1 MSSLGVSGEREREP
15 ARVHPIRVGAP
26 GVAVLALWLVGL
38 SAQAQETA
46 PVEQRQLQAL
56 QVEKGPVL
64 DGVLDDEVWK
74 RASFIRDFL
83 QKEPEQGTPASL
95 RTEVAF
101 VYDADALYVG
111 ARMFSVS
118 SEDIETVMTRRDESG
133 SAERFIIS
141 LDTYRDR
148 RTAYSFAVTAAG
160 VRVDWYHPDD
170 HEYVRDLSFNPV
182 WEARTTQVSDGWIA
196 ELRIPFSQLRFDA
209 ANEQVWG
216 LNINRFIPRRNEDD
230 FWVVVPRDVTGWSS
244 HFGELSGIRGVAPSH
259 RVELVPYVAGDLQ
272 VSSGANPRAGTPFEN
287 QRPYSG
293 RVGLDGKV
301 GLGPNLNL
309 DLTVNPDFGQV
320 DADPAQVNL
329 TDFETIVDERRP
341 FFTEGSQLFNNNN
354 TNNNAPAYFYS
365 RRIGAAP
372 RLRASADFVE
382 PPGASPIWGAAKL
395 TGRLSSGLSL
405 GALGA
410 FTGEGSADTYDFATQ
425 EQGRVKL
432 DSRTG
437 YGVLRAQQE
446 LGKGSTVGATLTT
459 VYRDI
464 GEGEGRTL
472 ELTREAYTGGADFR
486 LRLLG
491 GEYIVSGYAGGSLV
505 RGDPAAITRL
515 QRSSA
520 RYFQR
525 PDQTYVQ
532 LDPQATSMSGYAL
545 GAKVVRQSGEH
556 WLWNSSIGV
565 ESPGFELNDLG
576 RLGTTDD
583 IDVNLGLTYRETNP
597 GPLLRGYNLS
607 LLGYGNWNHGGV
619 RTVNQFV
626 LSNAVTFLNFWE
638 ASLALTYL
646 PRAFS
651 DSLTRGGPL
660 MQTPQG
666 LEAELTLN
674 NNSSG
679 TQLWNVDA
687 LGWTYEDGSRGAILT
702 GALTVQPFRNL
713 RLSLEPVASLYTE
726 ARQYMATLGEGS
738 AETYG
743 KRYVFGTV
751 LRRELA
757 LRLRANLFL
766 TPDLSLE
773 AYAEPFASSGVYSEL
788 GELARA
794 RGRLLRNYGEDGTSI
809 SRLEDGSW
817 EVMDGERSFLLD
829 DQDFNVRSFRAN
841 VVLRWEWRPGS
852 TLFLVWQQDRS
863 ANELLGSALAPRAL
877 GDALLSP
884 GGHTFA
890 VKLTWWFPA
899 G

>member
-1 MSSLGVSGEREREP
+1 MLGWVALT
-15 ARVHPIRVGAP
+15 ARAQEGAP
-26 GVAVLALWLVGL
+26 LDSRHL
-38 SAQAQETA
+38 QAQ
-46 PVEQRQLQAL
+46 

-74 RASFIRDFL
+74 RAVFTSDFL
-83 QKEPEQGTPASL
+83 QKEPEQGLPASL
-95 RTEVAF
+95 KTEVAF

-111 ARMFSVS
+111 ARMS
-118 SEDIETVMTRRDESG
+118 SMSLDDIETVMTRRDESG
-133 SAERFIIS
+133 SAERLIIS

-182 WEARTTQVSDGWIA
+182 WEARTTQTSDGWVA

-216 LNINRFIPRRNEDD
+216 LNINRVIPRRNEED
-230 FWVVVPRDVTGWSS
+230 FWVVVPRDITGWSS
-244 HFGELSGIRGVAPSH
+244 RFGELSGLRGVAPSH
-259 RVELVPYVAGDLQ
+259 RIELLPYVAGDLRADA
-272 VSSGANPRAGTPFEN
+272 GENPRAGTPFEN
-287 QRPYSG
+287 RRPYSA

-309 DLTVNPDFGQV
+309 DVTVNPDFGQI

-329 TDFETIVDERRP
+329 TDFEAIFDERRP
-341 FFTEGSQLFNNNN
+341 FFTEGRQLFNNNN
-354 TNNNAPAYFYS
+354 TNNAGPAYFYS

-372 RLRASADFVE
+372 RLGASAAYVE
-382 PPGASPIWGAAKL
+382 PLKASTIWGAAKL

-405 GALGA
+405 GVLGA
-410 FTGEGSADTYDFATQ
+410 VTGDGYADTYDYDTR
-425 EQGRVKL
+425 EQARVKL

-437 YGVLRAQQE
+437 YSVLRAQQE
-446 LGKGSTVGATLTT
+446 LSKGSTVGATLTT
-459 VYRDI
+459 LHRDI
-464 GEGEGRTL
+464 GEGEGRTR

-491 GEYIVSGYAGGSLV
+491 GEYIVSGFAGGSLV
-505 RGDPAAITRL
+505 RGEPEALLRL

-525 PDQTYVQ
+525 PDQTYVH
-532 LDPQATSMSGYAL
+532 LDPEARSMSGYAV
-545 GAKVVRQSGEH
+545 GAKVLRQSGEH
-556 WLWNSSIGV
+556 WLWNGSVGV

-576 RLGTTDD
+576 RLSTTDD
-583 IDVNLGLTYRETNP
+583 LDVNLGLTYRETNP
-597 GPLLRGYNLS
+597 GSLLRAYSLS

-626 LSNAVTFLNFWE
+626 LSSEVTFLNFWE
-638 ASLALTYL
+638 ASLSLTYL

-651 DSLTRGGPL
+651 DALTRGGPL

-666 LEAELTLN
+666 WEANLLLN
-674 NNSSG
+674 NNVSS
-679 TQLWNVDA
+679 TQLWSLDA
-687 LGWTYEDGSRGAILT
+687 LGWTYEDGSRGVTVT
-702 GALTVQPFRNL
+702 GAVTVQPLRNL
-713 RLSLEPVASLYTE
+713 RLSLEPVGSLYTE
-726 ARQYMATLGEGS
+726 ARQYMATLEDGRE
-738 AETYG
+738 ETYG
-743 KRYVFGTV
+743 RRYVFGTV
-751 LRRELA
+751 RRRELA

-773 AYAEPFASSGVYSEL
+773 AYAEPFASSGVYSAP

-794 RGRLLRNYGEDGTSI
+794 RGRLLRGYGEDGTTLV
-809 SRLEDGSW
+809 RGDDGGW
-817 EVMDGERSFLLD
+817 DVTDGARSFYLD
-829 DQDFNVRSFRAN
+829 NQNFNVRSFRSN
-841 VVLRWEWRPGS
+841 VVLRWEWHPGS
-852 TLFLVWQQDRS
+852 TLFAVWQQDRS
-863 ANELLGSALAPRAL
+863 ASALLGNALAPRAL
-877 GDALLSP
+877 GDALLSS

-890 VKLTWWFPA
+890 LKLTWWFPA

>member
-1 MSSLGVSGEREREP
+1 MTSLDVSGEREP
-15 ARVHPIRVGAP
+15 ALVHPTRAGARRA
-26 GVAVLALWLVGL
+26 AVLAVWLVGL

-46 PVEQRQLQAL
+46 PVAQRHLQAL
-56 QVEKGPVL
+56 QVEKGPVV

-74 RASFIRDFL
+74 RASFTSDFL
-83 QKEPEQGTPASL
+83 QKEPEQGKPASL
-95 RTEVAF
+95 HTEVAF
-101 VYDADALYVG
+101 VYDANALYVG
-111 ARMFSVS
+111 ARMSGATA
-118 SEDIETVMTRRDESG
+118 EDIETVMTRRDESG
-133 SAERFIIS
+133 SAERLIIS

-148 RTAYSFAVTAAG
+148 RTAYSFAITAAG

-182 WEARTTQVSDGWIA
+182 WEARTTHASDGWVA

-209 ANEQVWG
+209 VNEQVWG
-216 LNINRFIPRRNEDD
+216 LNISRAIPRRNEDD
-230 FWVVVPRDVTGWSS
+230 FWVVVPRDITGWSS
-244 HFGELSGIRGVAPSH
+244 RFGELSGIRGVAPSY
-259 RVELVPYVAGDLQ
+259 RIELVPYVAGDLRAD
-272 VSSGANPRAGTPFEN
+272 SGANPRAGTPFEN

-293 RVGLDGKV
+293 RAGLDGKV

-309 DLTVNPDFGQV
+309 DVTVNPDFGQI

-329 TDFETIVDERRP
+329 TDFEIIVDERRP

-354 TNNNAPAYFYS
+354 TNNNGPAYFYS

-372 RLRASADFVE
+372 RLRARADFVDSLR
-382 PPGASPIWGAAKL
+382 ASPIWGAAKL

-410 FTGEGSADTYDFATQ
+410 FTGDGYADTYDFDTQ

-459 VYRDI
+459 LYRDI
-464 GEGEGRTL
+464 GAGEGRTL
-472 ELTREAYTGGADFR
+472 ELAREAYAGGADFR

-505 RGDPAAITRL
+505 RGAPESISRL

-525 PDQTYVQ
+525 PDQTYVH
-532 LDPQATSMSGYAL
+532 LDPDATSMAGYAL

-556 WLWNSSIGV
+556 WLWNGSIGV

-583 IDVNLGLTYRETNP
+583 IDVTLGLTYRETDP
-597 GPLLRGYNLS
+597 GPLLRGYSLR
-607 LLGYGNWNHGGV
+607 LLGYGNWNYGGV
-619 RTVNQFV
+619 RTVNQFQ
-626 LSNAVTFLNFWE
+626 LASEVTFLNFWE
-638 ASLALTYL
+638 SSLTLAYL

-666 LEAELTLN
+666 LEAGFTLN
-674 NNSSG
+674 NNTAG
-679 TQLWNVDA
+679 TQLWTVDA
-687 LGWTYEDGSRGAILT
+687 LAWAYEDGSRGASLK
-702 GALTVQPFRNL
+702 GGLTVQPFRNL
-713 RLSLEPVASLYTE
+713 RLSLEPVASIQTD
-726 ARQYMATLGEGS
+726 ARQYMATLGEGRP
-738 AETYG
+738 ETYG
-743 KRYVFGTV
+743 NRYVFGTV
-751 LRRELA
+751 RRRELA
-757 LRLRANLFL
+757 LRFRANLFL

-773 AYAEPFASSGVYSEL
+773 AYAEPFASAGAYSEL

-794 RGRLLRNYGEDGTSI
+794 RGRLLRNYGEDGTSLM
-809 SRLEDGSW
+809 RLEDGGW
-817 EVMDGERSFLLD
+817 QVMDGTSSFLLD
-829 DQDFNVRSFRAN
+829 DQDFNVRSFRSN
-841 VVLRWEWRPGS
+841 VVLRWEWQPGS
-852 TLFLVWQQDRS
+852 TLFVVWQQDRS
-863 ANELLGSALAPRAL
+863 ASQLLGNALAPRAL